1 MAREWAREWMDG
13 PVAQKVETRLVD
25 DLDGSEAVETV
36 SFMADGREYEIDLSA
51 ENAAK
56 LRDGL
61 AEFVAAGRRLGGG
74 RGRAAAA
81 ASAPTAGSGAKRATM
96 DREQAAAVREWA
108 RANGFEVSDRGRI
121 SSTVLAAYEKRGSQ
135 DRAASDS
142 ASNSAEVTAS
152 AGDESPKS
160 RSVVADPFSVQAAS

>member
-121 SSTVLAAYEKRGSQ
+121 SSTVLAAYEKRNSQESAPESTGST
-135 DRAASDS
+135 
-142 ASNSAEVTAS
+142 EVTAS
-152 AGDESPKS
+152 AGDGSPKS